1 MVIRPRTHSFVFYR
15 SYHID
20 QCAERVKA
28 IAHKSREMSGFLLYL
43 PLDCRRCFLWWEDT
57 VWAPS
62 NSSKIVVLLV
72 IADFQVQLAAVG

>member
-1 MVIRPRTHSFVFYR
+1 MAMRPRTHSFVFLR

-28 IAHKSREMSGFLLYL
+28 IAHKSGKMSGFLLYL
-43 PLDCRRCFLWWEDT
+43 PLDRRRCFLWWEDT
-57 VWAPS
+57 VRTPR

-72 IADFQVQLAAVG
+72 IADLQVQLAAVG